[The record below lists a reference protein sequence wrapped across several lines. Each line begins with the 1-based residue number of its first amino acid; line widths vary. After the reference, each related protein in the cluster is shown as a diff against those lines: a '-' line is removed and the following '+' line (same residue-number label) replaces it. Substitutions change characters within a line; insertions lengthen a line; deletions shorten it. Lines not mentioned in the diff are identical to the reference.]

1 MRVAG
6 ELVVAVQAAEV
17 EAEEDL
23 ADAVAVRLRVAL
35 QLLEAGA
42 LDELGDQHALARER
56 GDDVGHDDERVA
68 AEDPRERRWFCAS
81 SS

>member
-23 ADAVAVRLRVAL
+23 ADPVAL
-35 QLLEAGA
+35 GLGVALDLLEADA

-56 GDDVGHDDERVA
+56 R
-68 AEDPRERRWFCAS
+68 
-81 SS
+81 